1 MRQKNELE
9 KIVSH
14 EKNIKEASTEKIL
27 KEIEDDRIF

>member
-1 MRQKNELE
+1 MGEP

-27 KEIEDDRIF
+27 KEIEECRIF